1 MSYKSMIPEDL
12 RYHKDHEWVRANGKK
27 AVIGISDFAQEN
39 LGDIVYLEIPKLG
52 LTVEVG
58 TEITEIE
65 STKTTSPLYAP
76 VGGKIVAVNEILKE
90 KPELI
95 NQDAYRDGWIV
106 EIEMNQPNELEQ
118 LMTARDYE
126 SFLQKEEH

>member
-1 MSYKSMIPEDL
+1 MIPEDL
-12 RYHKDHEWVRANGKK
+12 RYSKDHEWVRTDGKK

-52 LTVEVG
+52 LTVELG
-58 TEITEIE
+58 AEITEIE

-76 VGGKIVAVNEILKE
+76 VGGKIVAVNEILQE

-106 EIEMNQPNELEQ
+106 EIEMNQPHELEQ

>member
-1 MSYKSMIPEDL
+1 MIPENL

-27 AVIGISDFAQEN
+27 AIVGISDFAQEN
-39 LGDIVYLEIPKLG
+39 LGDIVYLEIPKVG
-52 LTVEVG
+52 MTVQVG
-58 TEITEIE
+58 DEITEIE

-76 VGGKIVAVNEILKE
+76 VGGKIVSVNEILQE

-95 NQDAYRDGWIV
+95 NQDAYHDGWIV
-106 EIEMNQPNELEQ
+106 EIEMDQPEELEK
-118 LMTARDYE
+118 LMTAEDYE

>member
-1 MSYKSMIPEDL
+1 MIPEDL